1 LLPSEGPRGTE
12 IYASLNEQDQYT
24 QKKTLQKKTRHAAT
38 VKIGSFMCGGMENAD
53 RSKEVWPR
61 TERILYF
68 QVFQNLKDAAC
79 RIHAIKKNNKKVI
92 VKDQRTKRGEACLL

>member
-1 LLPSEGPRGTE
+1 MHQYFAYGSTTLLLFSFQLAIKSLKKKRPITSE
-12 IYASLNEQDQYT
+12 ILS
-24 QKKTLQKKTRHAAT
+24 AAT

-68 QVFQNLKDAAC
+68 QVFQNLKDAA
-79 RIHAIKKNNKKVI
+79 
-92 VKDQRTKRGEACLL
+92 

>member
-1 LLPSEGPRGTE
+1 MSDRLYVGLHFLFSDRVFGR
-12 IYASLNEQDQYT
+12 SWLV
-24 QKKTLQKKTRHAAT
+24 LSAAT

-68 QVFQNLKDAAC
+68 QVFQTLKDAA
-79 RIHAIKKNNKKVI
+79 
-92 VKDQRTKRGEACLL
+92 